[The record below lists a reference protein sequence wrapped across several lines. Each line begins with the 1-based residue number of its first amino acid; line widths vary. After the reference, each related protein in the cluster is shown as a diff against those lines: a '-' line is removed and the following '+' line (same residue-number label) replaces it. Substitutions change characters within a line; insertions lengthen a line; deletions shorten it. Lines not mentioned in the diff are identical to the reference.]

1 MGIPASK
8 KIRSWTETRSMIEK
22 WQADGLKV
30 VFTNGCFDILHMGH
44 ISYLEKAAELGQK
57 LVIGVNSDSSTKNL
71 KGDHRPIN
79 VEYSRMYLLA
89 SLSFVDCVVKFDEET
104 PFNLISTILPN
115 ILVKGGDYLADDI
128 IGADIVRAHGGE
140 VKTLDFVD
148 GYSTTDIESRILS
161 LHRFKSSFDE
171 SE

>member
-8 KIRSWTETRSMIEK
+8 KICSWTDARSIIEK
-22 WQADGLKV
+22 WQEEGMKV

-44 ISYLEKAAELGQK
+44 ISYLEKAAELGHK

-104 PFNLISTILPN
+104 PFKLISTLLPN
-115 ILVKGGDYLADDI
+115 ILVKGGDYADEEI
-128 IGADIVRAHGGE
+128 IGADIIRANGGE